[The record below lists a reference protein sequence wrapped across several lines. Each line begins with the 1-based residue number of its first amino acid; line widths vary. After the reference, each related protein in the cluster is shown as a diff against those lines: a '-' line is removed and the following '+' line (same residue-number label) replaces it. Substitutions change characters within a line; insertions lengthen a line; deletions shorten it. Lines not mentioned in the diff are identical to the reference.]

1 MARYDYICH
10 DCEHVWEVQ
19 RLIADRK
26 EKEECPVCD
35 ELCRRYYGDQQLNV
49 HFDQNDTD
57 FHSVKA
63 RRRKINKQDFAEYN
77 KNEKEASRKRQS
89 EGWRQY
95 SRMDVNHEYFREQG
109 LCRQMSDKE
118 NSEAHEKARNLAGHL
133 YDKSGIDKSK
143 HRFNPDKD
151 K

>member
-19 RLIADRK
+19 CLIADRK
-26 EKEECPVCD
+26 KEEGCPVCEKD
-35 ELCRRYYGDQQLNV
+35 CPRYYGDQNLII

-63 RRRKINKQDFAEYN
+63 RRRKINKQDFAEFN
-77 KNEKEASRKRQS
+77 KNEKDASRRRQS

-95 SRMDVNHEYFREQG
+95 SRMDIDHEHFKKQG
-109 LCRQMSDKE
+109 LCRQMNDKE
-118 NSEAHEKARNLAGHL
+118 NTEAHEKARKLAGHL

-143 HRFNPDKD
+143 HRFNPDKN